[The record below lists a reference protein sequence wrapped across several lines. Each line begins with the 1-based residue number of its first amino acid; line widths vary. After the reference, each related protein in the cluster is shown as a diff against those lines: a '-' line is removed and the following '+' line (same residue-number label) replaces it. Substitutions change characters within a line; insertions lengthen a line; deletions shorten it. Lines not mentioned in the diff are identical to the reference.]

1 MPKLIIID
9 YSSGSATI
17 KEIYT
22 SADPLTEDSQSEDY
36 ESYIKSLGFR
46 IKDVHWAIVETIEYN

>member
-1 MPKLIIID
+1 MEQLIIID

-17 KEIYT
+17 Q
-22 SADPLTEDSQSEDY
+22 DNPLSEDSQSEDY

-46 IKDVHWAIVETIEYN
+46 LKDISWAIVNTVQFN